1 MDSNHRGVIQR
12 VLLLPPPAPTT
23 GAPPTMRIPKML
35 RSKDSNLDGVIRSS
49 RLLITSTHHWAVS
62 PIPPDLNKWRLS
74 IPTAIALYDGHPRL
88 SFLRDGT
95 GTLRR
100 DLFPYQWSERRDLNP
115 RSLEP
120 EPSML
125 PDYTTPRKPSGS
137 ARIRTEV
144 PCSQNMNSNLA
155 KLHRHEHFGP
165 LLRKCCG
172 VPYCPSARCL

>member
-1 MDSNHRGVIQR
+1 MDSNHHGVIQR

-49 RLLITSTHHWAVS
+49 RPLITSTHHWAVS
-62 PIPPDLNKWRLS
+62 PIPPDLIKWRLS

-100 DLFPYQWSERRDLNP
+100 DLFLCRGDRDRTCDLMVPNHARFQLRHAPFEVERMRFELTSRDPKSRILTWLNYLSMNTLD
-115 RSLEP
+115 RCYANVAEF
-120 EPSML
+120 PS
-125 PDYTTPRKPSGS
+125 
-137 ARIRTEV
+137 V
-144 PCSQNMNSNLA
+144 
-155 KLHRHEHFGP
+155 
-165 LLRKCCG
+165 LLQDTG
-172 VPYCPSARCL
+172 N